1 MAAESKQENAIVV
14 DHVKKHFKVFL
25 DKGQSFKERLLFRKR
40 RRYENRQ
47 VLRDI
52 SFTVKRGEAV
62 GLIGHNGCGKST
74 TLKLLTRI
82 LYPDSG
88 TITIQGR
95 VSSLI
100 ELGAGFH
107 PDMSGRENIYTNASI
122 FGLSKKEID
131 ARLQTIIDFSELE
144 PFIDNPVRTYS
155 SGMYMRLAFSVAIN
169 VDADV
174 LLIDEILGVGDVN
187 FQAKCFQKLQEIKA
201 DGTTIVIVSHSMG
214 QIEQICDRCIWI
226 EDGLIKE
233 EGIPKYVDEHY
244 LSEMEQLRLAREEA
258 EHQKEHREKETD
270 SEQKPEGKSE
280 DAADQE
286 TLSRQKLPAFC
297 EKSAV
302 RLGTGQVQFTDAAL
316 LAADGTAQ
324 YVFRTG
330 DEITL
335 RLKYHCAEPEKTP
348 RGNFGYGIFREDS
361 VHCYGTNVE
370 IESDSWV
377 ALQKDGEIQ
386 VRFRNHLLPG
396 RYFLDVAV
404 HAPDGTYYDDI
415 RRIQAFAVTS
425 EHRDIG
431 VCRLER
437 CRCLYAGMVCKTRRQ
452 FFPWHSVLHEV
463 IHTSDRIQHT
473 AQYLTSSVI
482 VLGGDHAADAVNGF
496 LSSRAQQICQR
507 HNACLVVTA
516 VQQHH
521 GIFPQQFRS
530 CRNTHLGKGIVRHCR
545 RNQIAVH
552 SQESNHLDSSH
563 GVVHLVT
570 PRHMER
576 IGETVVL
583 EHRLLQRFRKDTAVL
598 HIGDHQLCIFL
609 LCCLLHLSLIHI
621 SEPTRRS

>member
-431 VCRLER
+431 VCRLESR
-437 CRCLYAGMVCKTRRQ
+437 WFVDGTELERKT
-452 FFPWHSVLHEV
+452 
-463 IHTSDRIQHT
+463 
-473 AQYLTSSVI
+473 
-482 VLGGDHAADAVNGF
+482 
-496 LSSRAQQICQR
+496 
-507 HNACLVVTA
+507 
-516 VQQHH
+516 
-521 GIFPQQFRS
+521 
-530 CRNTHLGKGIVRHCR
+530 
-545 RNQIAVH
+545 
-552 SQESNHLDSSH
+552 
-563 GVVHLVT
+563 
-570 PRHMER
+570 
-576 IGETVVL
+576 GE
-583 EHRLLQRFRKDTAVL
+583 
-598 HIGDHQLCIFL
+598 
-609 LCCLLHLSLIHI
+609 
-621 SEPTRRS
+621 

>member
-1 MAAESKQENAIVV
+1 
-14 DHVKKHFKVFL
+14 
-25 DKGQSFKERLLFRKR
+25 
-40 RRYENRQ
+40 
-47 VLRDI
+47 
-52 SFTVKRGEAV
+52 
-62 GLIGHNGCGKST
+62 
-74 TLKLLTRI
+74 
-82 LYPDSG
+82 
-88 TITIQGR
+88 
-95 VSSLI
+95 
-100 ELGAGFH
+100 
-107 PDMSGRENIYTNASI
+107 
-122 FGLSKKEID
+122 
-131 ARLQTIIDFSELE
+131 
-144 PFIDNPVRTYS
+144 
-155 SGMYMRLAFSVAIN
+155 MYMRLAFSVAIN

-187 FQAKCFQKLQEIKA
+187 FQAKCFQILQEIKA
-201 DGTTIVIVSHSMG
+201 DGTTIVSVSHSMG

-244 LSEMEQLRLAREEA
+244 LSVMEQLRLAREEA

-270 SEQKPEGKSE
+270 PEQKPEDKSE

-431 VCRLER
+431 VCRLESR
-437 CRCLYAGMVCKTRRQ
+437 WFVDGTELERKT
-452 FFPWHSVLHEV
+452 
-463 IHTSDRIQHT
+463 
-473 AQYLTSSVI
+473 
-482 VLGGDHAADAVNGF
+482 
-496 LSSRAQQICQR
+496 
-507 HNACLVVTA
+507 
-516 VQQHH
+516 
-521 GIFPQQFRS
+521 
-530 CRNTHLGKGIVRHCR
+530 
-545 RNQIAVH
+545 
-552 SQESNHLDSSH
+552 
-563 GVVHLVT
+563 
-570 PRHMER
+570 
-576 IGETVVL
+576 GE
-583 EHRLLQRFRKDTAVL
+583 
-598 HIGDHQLCIFL
+598 
-609 LCCLLHLSLIHI
+609 
-621 SEPTRRS
+621 